1 MDIKIFL
8 LKLNKDLLI
17 ISGIITVIIYSLEA
31 LQAGFVSFY
40 VNPIWFL
47 FIFLFS
53 GIVWL
58 FDREKS

>member
-1 MDIKIFL
+1 MDIKIFF
-8 LKLNKDLLI
+8 LKLNKDLLK
-17 ISGIITVIIYSLEA
+17 ISGLLTIIIYILEA
-31 LQAGFVSFY
+31 LQSGFVSFY